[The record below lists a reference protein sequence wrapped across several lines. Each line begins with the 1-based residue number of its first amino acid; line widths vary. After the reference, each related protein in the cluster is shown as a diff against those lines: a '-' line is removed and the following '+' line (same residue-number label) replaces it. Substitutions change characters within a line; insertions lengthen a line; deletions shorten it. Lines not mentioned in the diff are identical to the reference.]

1 MKKGLF
7 YIVLLFFLSV
17 FDATAGGRPVVYAD
31 SVQVSLLTC
40 SPGEEVWAQY
50 GHTAIRYLDRKSG
63 EDIAVNYGIF
73 SQDQPYFIPRF
84 ILGLTD
90 YRMGVEPM
98 DMFLAQY
105 RYEGRGVIEQVLNLS
120 AEDKQAI
127 HSALLENMKP
137 ENVVYRYNFFY
148 DNCTTR
154 ARDMLVNHLHGK
166 VTYPVADK
174 PETFR
179 SMLHRWN
186 HDYEWSQFGEDLLLG
201 VNADRKTTKAE
212 QQFLPDNLR
221 CDFEKA
227 TYNGRPLVAE
237 THTLLPPQKK
247 DIESGFPLSPLSV
260 SLLFVLLCVVMMT
273 FSNLK
278 RQLYWG
284 WDAFLMLVSG
294 LLGMIYFIMLFSQH
308 PCVSLNVII
317 IFFNPLPLFF
327 LYSTVKKKRDTW
339 WKIWSIL
346 IVLGFAGCLFQ
357 RVSVPVLIVALFLL
371 LHCILHLR
379 ISRSLKRVAQREKA
393 HE

>member
-7 YIVLLFFLSV
+7 YIVLLFFLFV
-17 FDATAGGRPVVYAD
+17 FDATAGVRPVVYAD

-260 SLLFVLLCVVMMT
+260 SLLFV
-273 FSNLK
+273 
-278 RQLYWG
+278 Q
-284 WDAFLMLVSG
+284 
-294 LLGMIYFIMLFSQH
+294 Q
-308 PCVSLNVII
+308 P
-317 IFFNPLPLFF
+317 
-327 LYSTVKKKRDTW
+327 
-339 WKIWSIL
+339 
-346 IVLGFAGCLFQ
+346 
-357 RVSVPVLIVALFLL
+357 
-371 LHCILHLR
+371 
-379 ISRSLKRVAQREKA
+379 
-393 HE
+393 